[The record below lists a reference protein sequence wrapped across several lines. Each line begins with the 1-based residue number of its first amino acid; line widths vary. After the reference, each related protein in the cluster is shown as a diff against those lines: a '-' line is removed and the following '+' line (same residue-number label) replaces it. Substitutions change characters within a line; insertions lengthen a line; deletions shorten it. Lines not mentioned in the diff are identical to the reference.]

1 MKLVTAETMRSLDHY
16 AIEDLGI
23 PGIVL
28 MEVAGRS
35 CAEMAAEWMEERG
48 LTKGLVLCG
57 PGNNGGDGFVV
68 ARHLADWG
76 YSVTAA
82 LLAPAARLKGDA
94 RTAFG
99 VMTRF
104 PVRIVEVAGAPD
116 PSLFEEVAADGVVVD
131 AMFGTGLERPVEGPY
146 AGAIRLAERHPGLR
160 VAVDIPTG
168 VCSDTGR
175 VLGRAFRA
183 DLTVTFGAAKVG
195 HFSYPGRAYCGHVEV
210 VDIGIPKVAI
220 DEAPGAVLL
229 DPRVVAPAFGP
240 RDPEAFKNRFGHL
253 LVVGGLSGKGG
264 AALLAALAGVRSG
277 AGLVTIVTDREA
289 QAHLEGR
296 VPEVMVEGPLVV
308 AASGEVR
315 FAEADLAALLSGKT
329 ALAVGPGLSTRPGCD
344 RLLARLLETDL
355 PVVLDADALNLLAPL
370 AAPLSRKGRVV
381 LTPHPGEAARL
392 LGTTAA
398 DVQADRVRAAG
409 ALVEGSGGVAVLKG
423 AGTVVAGPGSRLAL
437 SPVGGPALA
446 TAGTG
451 DVLTGMIGA
460 LLARGEDAWDAACGA
475 VFVHGLAGD
484 LAAGD
489 LGEHSVGASDVVDRL
504 PEAIR
509 SLDGDGP
516 RARSR
521 VAHPPASGRRPGPPI
536 HSLPPTRE

>member
-1 MKLVTAETMRSLDHY
+1 MKLVTSETMRALDRH
-16 AIEDLGI
+16 AIEGIGI

-28 MEVAGRS
+28 MEFAGRA
-35 CAEMAAEWMEERG
+35 CAERTAEWMEERG
-48 LTKGLVLCG
+48 LDRVLVLCG

-76 YSVTAA
+76 APVTAA
-82 LLAPAARLKGDA
+82 LLAPPARLKGDA

-104 PVRIVEVAGAPD
+104 PVRIVEVSGTPD
-116 PSLFEEVAADGVVVD
+116 PALFEEVAGDGVVVD

-146 AGAIRLAERHPGLR
+146 AEAIQLAERHRGLR

-175 VLGRAFRA
+175 ILGCAFRA
-183 DLTVTFGAAKVG
+183 DLTVTFGAAKIG

-210 VDIGIPKVAI
+210 VDIGIPRVAI

-264 AALLAALAGVRSG
+264 AALLAAMAAVRCG
-277 AGLVTIVTDREA
+277 AGLVTIATDRGA

-296 VPEVMVEGPLVV
+296 VPEVMVEGPLEVT
-308 AASGEVR
+308 ADGEVR
-315 FAEADLAALLSGKT
+315 FEDAELEALLPGKT
-329 ALAVGPGLSTRPGCD
+329 ALAVGPGLSVRPGCD
-344 RLLARLLETDL
+344 RVLARVLDSGL
-355 PVVLDADALNLLAPL
+355 PVVLDADALNLLAPWT
-370 AAPLSRKGRVV
+370 GRPGPRSWGPVIM
-381 LTPHPGEAARL
+381 TPHPGEAARL
-392 LGTTAA
+392 LGVAST
-398 DVQADRVRAAG
+398 DIQQDRVGAAREL
-409 ALVEGSGGVAVLKG
+409 ATRTQGVAVLKG
-423 AGTVVAGPGSRLAL
+423 AGTVVAGPDARLAL
-437 SPVGGPALA
+437 SLVGGPALA

-460 LLARGEDAWDAACGA
+460 LLARGEDRWDAACGA

-484 LAAGD
+484 LAAED
-489 LGEHSVGASDVVDRL
+489 LGEHSVGASDVVERL

-509 SLDGDGP
+509 SLD
-516 RARSR
+516 R
-521 VAHPPASGRRPGPPI
+521 VAPPAHFMPRLPTLAGRPSPP
-536 HSLPPTRE
+536 SRE

>member
-1 MKLVTAETMRSLDHY
+1 MKLVTAETMRSLDRH

-28 MEVAGRS
+28 MEFAGRA
-35 CAEMAAEWMEERG
+35 CAERTAEWMEERG
-48 LTKGLVLCG
+48 LDRVLVLCG

-76 YSVTAA
+76 HPVTAA
-82 LLAPAARLKGDA
+82 LLAPAASLTGDA

-104 PVRIVEVAGAPD
+104 PVRIVEVSGTLDPD
-116 PSLFEEVAADGVVVD
+116 LFEGVAGGGVVVD
-131 AMFGTGLERPVEGPY
+131 ALFGTGLQRPVTGRY
-146 AGAIRLAERHPGLR
+146 AEAIRLADRHSGLR

-175 VLGRAFRA
+175 VLGCAFRA

-210 VDIGIPKVAI
+210 VDIGIPRVAI
-220 DEAPGAVLL
+220 DEAPGAILL

-240 RDPEAFKNRFGHL
+240 RDPESFKNRFGHL

-264 AALLAALAGVRSG
+264 AALLAAMAAMRCG
-277 AGLVTIVTDREA
+277 AGLVTIATDRDA

-296 VPEVMVEGPLVV
+296 VPEVMVEAPLTIT
-308 AASGEVR
+308 AGGEVR
-315 FAEADLAALLSGKT
+315 FEDADIEALLQAKT
-329 ALAVGPGLSTRPGCD
+329 ALAVGPGLSERPGCG
-344 RLLARLLETDL
+344 RVLARLLDSGL

-370 AAPLSRKGRVV
+370 SGSLRARSPVV

-392 LGTTAA
+392 LDVPGA
-398 DVQADRVRAAG
+398 DVQKDRVGAARELARRTAG
-409 ALVEGSGGVAVLKG
+409 IAVLKG
-423 AGTVVAGPGSRLAL
+423 AGTVVAGPDARLAL

-460 LLARGEDAWDAACGA
+460 LLARAAAGGRGFAIEQAWDAACAA
-475 VFVHGLAGD
+475 VFVHGRAGD
-484 LAAGD
+484 LAADD

-509 SLDGDGP
+509 SLRGPGD
-516 RARSR
+516 
-521 VAHPPASGRRPGPPI
+521 
-536 HSLPPTRE
+536 E

>member
-1 MKLVTAETMRSLDHY
+1 MKLVTAETMRELDRH

-48 LTKGLVLCG
+48 LTRVLVLCG
-57 PGNNGGDGFVV
+57 PGNNGGDGFVL

-76 YSVTAA
+76 YCVTAA
-82 LLAPAARLKGDA
+82 LLAPSARLKGDA
-94 RTAFG
+94 RTAFE

-104 PVRIVEVAGAPD
+104 PVRIVEVSEAPD
-116 PSLFEEVAADGVVVD
+116 PALFEEVGGDGVVVD
-131 AMFGTGLERPVEGPY
+131 ALFGTGLERPVEGRY
-146 AGAIRLAERHPGLR
+146 AETVEAASRCGCLR
-160 VAVDIPTG
+160 VAVDLPTG

-175 VLGRAFRA
+175 VLGCAFRA

-210 VDIGIPKVAI
+210 VDIGIPRVAI

-229 DPRVVAPAFGP
+229 DPRVVGRAFAP
-240 RDPEAFKNRFGHL
+240 RDREAFKNRFGHL
-253 LVVGGLSGKGG
+253 LVVGGLSGKAG
-264 AALLAALAGVRSG
+264 AALLAALAGARSG
-277 AGLVTIVTDREA
+277 AGLVTILTDRDA
-289 QAHLEGR
+289 RAHLEGR
-296 VPEVMVEGPLVV
+296 VPEVMVEGPLEVT
-308 AASGEVR
+308 AGGEVR
-315 FAEADLAALLSGKT
+315 FAEADLAALLLGKT

-344 RLLARLLETDL
+344 RLLARLLETGL
-355 PVVLDADALNLLAPL
+355 PVVLDADALNLLAL
-370 AAPLSRKGRVV
+370 AKGPMPAGDQAV

-392 LGTTAA
+392 LGSTTAE
-398 DVQADRVRAAG
+398 VQANRVGAAREL
-409 ALVEGSGGVAVLKG
+409 ARRWQGVAVLKG
-423 AGTVVAGPGSRLAL
+423 AGTVIAGEKSRLAL

-460 LLARGEDAWDAACGA
+460 LLARGEDRWDAACGA

-484 LAAGD
+484 LAAED

-509 SLDGDGP
+509 SLDPCDP
-516 RARSR
+516 HPMARPPGLFSLSTPTSSR
-521 VAHPPASGRRPGPPI
+521 
-536 HSLPPTRE
+536 E